1 MMKVLFIGGTGNIS
15 TSVSKL
21 AIAHGI
27 ELYIL
32 NRGQRK
38 VDIPGAH
45 TIQADIHKPDEVKA
59 ALAGMKFDSVV
70 NWIAFVPNNI
80 EQDIALF
87 RDITQQYVFISSASV
102 YQKPPTHPIFTEST
116 PLYNPYWQYSRNKI
130 ACEELLNKAYREE
143 HFPITIVRPSHTYD
157 TILPVAVGGGG
168 RYTIPD
174 RMLKGKP
181 IIIHGDGSSLWTV
194 THSEDFAKGFVP
206 LLGNPQTIGHPFH
219 ITSDEM
225 LTWNQ
230 IHTII
235 ADALGVEPNIVHI
248 SSDFIAKI
256 QPDMAD
262 GLIGDKS
269 WSVIFDNS
277 KIKTFVPG
285 YKATIPFYEGVR
297 RTLAWFDADPSRKT
311 VDEKTNADLD
321 KIIEAYQ
328 RG

>member
-1 MMKVLFIGGTGNIS
+1 MKVLFIGGTGNIS

-21 AIAHGI
+21 AIAQGI

-45 TIQADIHKPDEVKA
+45 TIQADIHKPDEVRA

-70 NWIAFVPNNI
+70 NWIAFVPGDI

-87 RDITQQYVFISSASV
+87 RGITRQYVFISSASV
-102 YQKPPTHPIFTEST
+102 YQKPPTYPIFTEST

-130 ACEELLNKAYREE
+130 ACEDLLNKAYREE

-168 RYTIPD
+168 KYTIPD
-174 RMLKGKP
+174 RILKGLP
-181 IIIHGDGSSLWTV
+181 IIIHGDGSSLWVV
-194 THSEDFAKGFVP
+194 THAEDFAKGFVP
-206 LLGNPQTIGHPFH
+206 LLGNPQAIGHPFH
-219 ITSDEM
+219 ITSDEL

-235 ADALGVEPNIVHI
+235 AHALGVEPNIIHI
-248 SSDFIAKI
+248 PTDFIAKV

-285 YKATIPFYEGVR
+285 FKATIPFYEGVR
-297 RTLAWFDADPSRKT
+297 RTLAWFDADPSRKA
-311 VDEKTNADLD
+311 VDDAANATIDR
-321 KIIEAYQ
+321 IIEAYQ